1 MPTRFQRLSSTLSLA
16 GLALFLTGGFVAVA
30 HAQEPA
36 PVPPAQDTIPTDKKA
51 AFGHSMLGNAF
62 NDVPRQRAYLMK
74 GMPNVDFPITTKIR
88 NAQKFFN
95 QGIGQ
100 MHGYWYLEAA
110 RSFRKV
116 VELDPANPMGYWGL
130 ALAYIDNESKS
141 REFIARAGEREAR
154 AGEREQLWIRSLA
167 AFITADRKA
176 KDWDKTRKLALMA
189 AWQNIV
195 SHYPDD
201 IEAKA
206 FLAHEYLNNQYLDA
220 KRNREQIDAL
230 MKQVLAANPQHPLHH
245 YRIHLWD
252 QEGTEQNALE
262 AAAQCGVSGRGI
274 AHLWHMQGHT
284 YTGLKRYG
292 DAAYSQEASA
302 RVDHAYTMRDHV
314 LPDEIHNYAHN
325 NQWLVENLE
334 YLGRVHDALDLA
346 KNMIELPRHPR
357 FNTLESGSAA
367 QGRNRLIE
375 TLFCYDLWN
384 DALQLDRQ
392 GYIEPT
398 NVPNKQMER
407 LTLLAEASFATN
419 DLPNGRKYLDA
430 LLAMQ
435 AAHEPKNDKDGKAV
449 QAEVN
454 TSNFDPKLLTSRIAQ
469 VRAYAALAGGDM
481 AEANRQLDLAV
492 SLPPARGARLRL
504 QSGQPAKAEQL
515 ALQAVQ
521 QGANQVAPLATLVTV
536 LAQNGKRDEAL
547 KQFGTLRT
555 LAVHADLDSPLLA
568 GLSGLARETN
578 GSASDWRIVTPSP
591 ADIGPRPSLDT
602 LGPFRWSPM
611 PAPTFTLPDATGG
624 KISLADYT
632 RQGKPVVVLFYLG
645 TACVKCREQLNAFAP
660 LQKEFAQAGISLVAI
675 STDAP
680 DFLKQAYVSQKL
692 NNQYP
697 FPLLSDKSAR
707 TFKAFRVYDDFEAM
721 PLHGAFLIDG
731 KGMVRWQDIRFE
743 PFMDAQFLL
752 NESKRLLAQSPVPHL
767 STATIARK

>member
-1 MPTRFQRLSSTLSLA
+1 MSTRFQHRPQYLLLA
-16 GLALFLTGGFVAVA
+16 GLALSSVIGFAPVVR
-30 HAQEPA
+30 AQEA
-36 PVPPAQDTIPTDKKA
+36 ALAAPAQDTVPTDKKA
-51 AFGHSMLGNAF
+51 AFGHSMLGDAF

-74 GMPNVDFPITTKIR
+74 GMPNVDFPITTKVR
-88 NAQKFFN
+88 DAQKFFN

-116 VELDPANPMGYWGL
+116 VELDPASPMGYWGL
-130 ALAYIDNESKS
+130 ALDYLDNENKSK
-141 REFIARAGEREAR
+141 EFIAKAVERESRAGEREL
-154 AGEREQLWIRSLA
+154 LWIRSLA
-167 AFITADRKA
+167 DYINASHKGGE
-176 KDWDKTRKLALMA
+176 WDKTRKLALIT

-206 FLAHEYLNNQYLDA
+206 FLAHEYLNDQYLDP
-220 KRNREQIDAL
+220 KRNREQIDTL

-252 QEGTEQNALE
+252 QATTEKNALDS
-262 AAAQCGVSGRGI
+262 AAQCGVSGPGI

-284 YTGLKRYG
+284 YTGLKRYA

-384 DALQLDRQ
+384 DALQADKQ

-398 NVPNKQMER
+398 DVPNKQMER
-407 LTLLAEASFATN
+407 LALLADAGFATS
-419 DLPNGRKYLDA
+419 DLATGRKYLDA

-435 AAHEPKNDKDGKAV
+435 AAHQPKKDKDGKPVKEEA
-449 QAEVN
+449 N
-454 TSNFDPKLLTSRIAQ
+454 TSQYDPKLLASRLAE
-469 VRAYAALAGGDM
+469 VRAYAALAGGDT
-481 AEANRQLDLAV
+481 AEAIRQLDLADK
-492 SLPPARGARLRL
+492 LPPARQARLRL
-504 QSGQPAKAEQL
+504 KCGQSAKAEQL
-515 ALQAVQ
+515 ALQAVK
-521 QGANQVAPLATLVTV
+521 QGANQVAPLATLVAA

-547 KQFGTLRT
+547 KQFETLQT

-568 GLSGLARETN
+568 NLSGVAQSANVT
-578 GSASDWRIVTPSP
+578 ASDWRIVTPSP

-602 LGPFRWSPM
+602 LGPFRWSPT
-611 PAPTFTLPDATGG
+611 PAPAFTLPDATGG
-624 KISLADYT
+624 KVSLADYT
-632 RQGKPVVVLFYLG
+632 KQGKPVVVLFYLG

-660 LQKEFAQAGISLVAI
+660 LQKEFAQGR
-675 STDAP
+675 
-680 DFLKQAYVSQKL
+680 
-692 NNQYP
+692 NQSGRHQHR
-697 FPLLSDKSAR
+697 LARLSETGDCQPEAQR
-707 TFKAFRVYDDFEAM
+707 T
-721 PLHGAFLIDG
+721 I
-731 KGMVRWQDIRFE
+731 
-743 PFMDAQFLL
+743 
-752 NESKRLLAQSPVPHL
+752 PVPAPVGQKRENVQERSACTMISRPCRCMAHF
-767 STATIARK
+767 

>member
-1 MPTRFQRLSSTLSLA
+1 MPTRFQRCPQTLLLA
-16 GLALFLTGGFVAVA
+16 GLALNLTVGLVSLAR
-30 HAQEPA
+30 AQEPA
-36 PVPPAQDTIPTDKKA
+36 PAAQTQDTTPTDRKA
-51 AFGHSMLGNAF
+51 AFGHSMLGDAF

-74 GMPNVDFPITTKIR
+74 GMPRVDFPITTKVR
-88 NAQKFFN
+88 DTQKFFN

-130 ALAYIDNESKS
+130 ALAYIDNADKSKQ
-141 REFIARAGEREAR
+141 FIAKSVEREAR
-154 AGEREQLWIRSLA
+154 AGERELLWIRSLA
-167 AFITADRKA
+167 AYINAAHKGS
-176 KDWDKTRKLALMA
+176 DWNKTRKLALIA

-195 SHYPDD
+195 SRYPDD

-206 FLAHEYLNNQYLDA
+206 FLAHEYLTNQYLDP
-220 KRNREQIDAL
+220 KRSREQIDAL

-252 QEGTEQNALE
+252 QEGTEQNALN
-262 AAAQCGVSGRGI
+262 AAAQCGVSGPGI

-284 YTGLKRYG
+284 YTGLKRYA

-302 RVDHAYTMRDHV
+302 RVDHAYMMRDHV

-357 FNTLESGSAA
+357 FNTLENGSAA

-384 DALQLDRQ
+384 DALQLDKQ
-392 GYIEPT
+392 GYIEAT
-398 NVPNKQMER
+398 DNPNKQMER
-407 LTLLAEASFATN
+407 LTLLADAGFATN
-419 DLPNGRKYLDA
+419 DLTGGHKYLDA

-435 AAHEPKNDKDGKAV
+435 AAHEPEKDRDGKPVKQEA
-449 QAEVN
+449 N
-454 TSNFDPKLLTSRIAQ
+454 TSNFDPKLLTSRLAE
-469 VRAYAALAGGDM
+469 VRAYAALGGGDRT
-481 AEANRQLDLAV
+481 EAGRQLDLATQ
-492 SLPPARGARLRL
+492 LPSARAARLRL
-504 QSGQPAKAEQL
+504 QCGQAAKAEEL
-515 ALQAVQ
+515 AKQAAQ
-521 QGANQVAPLATLVTV
+521 QNPNQVAPLATFATV
-536 LAQNGKRDEAL
+536 LAANGKRDDAL
-547 KQFGTLRT
+547 KQFKTLQS
-555 LAVHADLDSPLLA
+555 LAVHADLDTPLLA
-568 GLSGLARETN
+568 GLSGIAQSANVT
-578 GSASDWRIVTPSP
+578 ASDWRIVTPSP
-591 ADIGPRPSLDT
+591 SDIGPRPSLDT

-611 PAPTFTLPDATGG
+611 PAPAFNLPDATGG
-624 KISLADYT
+624 KASLADYT
-632 RQGKPVVVLFYLG
+632 RQGKPVVVIFYLG

-680 DFLKQAYVSQKL
+680 DFLKQAYTSQKL
-692 NNQYP
+692 NEQYP
-697 FPLLSDKSAR
+697 FPLLSDKSAK
-707 TFKAFRVYDDFEAM
+707 TFKAFRVYDDFESM

-731 KGMVRWQDIRFE
+731 KGMTRWQDIRFE
-743 PFMDAQFLL
+743 PFMDARFLL
-752 NESKRLLAQSPVPHL
+752 EESQTPAG
-767 STATIARK
+767 AIARVSIRHSNPCA